1 MRLRPTCPCLR
12 IRACLRKVGG
22 RSPSAPSP
30 HWRRDFLGGCDCGE
44 RAGVRSPADD
54 FRWPPHPIPLP
65 PSRVLPESRTHSR
78 GEGAELGQTPTF
90 PMNTL
95 RILGTLKTCPTKLR
109 RLHSD
114 ESGVISL
121 LTVFVMLGCTWLLL
135 LLLNSARQLDS
146 KVRLQNAADAA
157 GQSGVGVLARG
168 MNAIAFANHLE
179 ADLLAGV
186 AVFRGAQGTPLA
198 NSPLVQ
204 MVLPF
209 FEQILQGQAGQLPP
223 DRPIPA
229 FRRDIVQQ
237 IPLLADQLT
246 REVARANGLWRGP
259 SAANNPDGPQ
269 GPLLVQLWTTSGRAV
284 NSGWEDD
291 PRTRTLPVIDASPS
305 GVDVN
310 YLVDP
315 AGDLARARSERALL
329 VAHYLQP
336 WALDLAGGDQVLANQ
351 LIARAQRPLRLL
363 LDVQYSNTNLPL
375 VLRAPSPSGGELE
388 RDLMFV
394 AVSYR
399 LHPGS
404 SASRMFRNPN
414 ALQAPAMAFAQV
426 HLFLPKHRY
435 TCCPW
440 GEWHYDPRTD
450 TSYFISYFD
459 GWPGEWSAST
469 QNWQAKLAPATS
481 DAISSILSSRVPNS
495 SLNPPNW
502 GYLSPRR
509 MDALTHQ

>member
-1 MRLRPTCPCLR
+1 MRLRSWGTCPKCPWLPF
-12 IRACLRKVGG
+12 
-22 RSPSAPSP
+22 RSMWNRYS
-30 HWRRDFLGGCDCGE
+30 
-44 RAGVRSPADD
+44 
-54 FRWPPHPIPLP
+54 
-65 PSRVLPESRTHSR
+65 T
-78 GEGAELGQTPTF
+78 
-90 PMNTL
+90 TL
-95 RILGTLKTCPTKLR
+95 V
-109 RLHSD
+109 RLHGD

-135 LLLNSARQLDS
+135 LLLNTARHLDS

-157 GQSGVGVLARG
+157 GQSGVGILARG
-168 MNAIAFANHLE
+168 MNAIAFANRLE

-186 AVFRGAQGTPLA
+186 AVFRGAQGTPQA

-209 FEQILQGQAGQLPP
+209 FEQILQGQPGQLPP

-229 FRRDIVQQ
+229 FRRDIVMQ
-237 IPLLADQLT
+237 IPMLADQVT
-246 REVARANGLWRGP
+246 RQVARNNGLWRGP
-259 SAANNPDGPQ
+259 NSANAPDGPQ

-284 NSGWEDD
+284 NSGGEDD

-305 GVDVN
+305 GVDVA

-315 AGDLARARSERALL
+315 AAELARARNERVQL
-329 VAHYLQP
+329 VDRYMQP
-336 WALDLAGGDQVLANQ
+336 WALDLAGGDPVLANQ
-351 LIARAQRPLRLL
+351 LIGRAQRPKRLL
-363 LDVQYSNTNLPL
+363 LDGQYIDTNLPL
-375 VLRAPSPSGGELE
+375 VLRAPAPSAGELE

-414 ALQAPAMAFAQV
+414 ALQAPAMAFSQV

-440 GEWHYDPRTD
+440 GVWIYDPNTD

-459 GWPGEWSAST
+459 GWPGEWSANT
-469 QNWQAKLAPATS
+469 QNWQAKLAPATA
-481 DAISSILSSRVPNS
+481 DAISSILSSQVPNS
-495 SLNPPNW
+495 NLNPPQW
-502 GYLSPRR
+502 GALTPRQV
-509 MDALTHQ
+509 DTLTHQ